1 MMKVTFLTLA
11 VFLSSISIYSARED
25 RALSVS
31 HSKARGVG
39 YDVQI
44 VNQSNVSA
52 TAFVILSQH
61 TSHSGGIDSI
71 YHLTDSLYNWPMDK
85 SLQPM
90 ESRIVRMGPSGEPGH
105 EALAINLLVAIF
117 ADGTSVGD
125 PTWVDRILKK
135 RKQIYSDIFT
145 TIPIIDQARLQQEP
159 TPFVKVRM
167 EELKLRNLSSVS
179 GSLDGGFERPA
190 ADKIAA
196 TVILNLESKTRAGT
210 DPKAALEQIVALLRE
225 WKSHLQQSKPSL
237 D

>member
-1 MMKVTFLTLA
+1 MKVTFLALV
-11 VFLSSISIYSARED
+11 VFLGSISICPARED
-25 RALSVS
+25 SGLSVS
-31 HSKARGVG
+31 HSKSQGVG

-44 VNQSNVSA
+44 MNRSNVPT

-71 YHLTDSLYNWPMDK
+71 YHLTDSLYNWPIDK

-90 ESRIVRMGPSGEPGH
+90 ESRIIKMGPAGQPGH
-105 EALAINLLVAIF
+105 EALGINLLAAIF

-125 PTWVDRILKK
+125 PTWVDRILRK
-135 RKQIYSDIFT
+135 RKQIYSDILT
-145 TIPIIDQARLQQEP
+145 TIPIIDEARLQQDP
-159 TPFVKVRM
+159 TPFAKVRM
-167 EELKLRNLSSVS
+167 EELKLRNLNSISASS
-179 GSLDGGFERPA
+179 DRGFERPA

-196 TVILNLESKTRAGT
+196 TVILNLESKARAGI